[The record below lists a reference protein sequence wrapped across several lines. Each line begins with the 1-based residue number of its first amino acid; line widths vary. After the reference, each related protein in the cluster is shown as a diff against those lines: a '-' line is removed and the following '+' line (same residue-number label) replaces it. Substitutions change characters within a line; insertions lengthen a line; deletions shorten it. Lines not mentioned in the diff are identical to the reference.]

1 MVGTCA
7 YISHRVARVQP
18 RNPSAPWVD
27 SMGQQMS
34 ASVTTIRAFLRFCK
48 ISNWFR
54 LRESAMPLSSEL
66 TRSRETWRWWRWRCH
81 VNSLVNSLKGNEVV
95 KSLLPAASEAL
106 LSLNGAS
113 FSGSRKCPRMLAIK
127 CTNTICANISQEA
140 MRDWAVRLPPNPE
153 LENQKYQNEALSKKS
168 GNSLGCWNQATM
180 PTARSVAMLASAAIG
195 NVAVDGSRRLTR
207 NGLWEMACCR
217 KITSWWDLSESL
229 TRLERTSN
237 IKIQPAVKV
246 RKACNTWVFV
256 VTANWPSFRMRQPAE
271 KGGMFTPSVKESS
284 LVTFA
289 RKLSTCARVIH
300 LGVRPPC
307 DKSWYNTDRNGLK

>member
-140 MRDWAVRLPPNPE
+140 MRDWAVRPATQSWIGKSEISKWSAVQKIWE
-153 LENQKYQNEALSKKS
+153 LT
-168 GNSLGCWNQATM
+168 GCWNQAPM
-180 PTARSVAMLASAAIG
+180 PTARSVAIASAAIG

-217 KITSWWDLSESL
+217 KSQADEICPRAWPVWSAHQTS
-229 TRLERTSN
+229 
-237 IKIQPAVKV
+237 K
-246 RKACNTWVFV
+246 
-256 VTANWPSFRMRQPAE
+256 
-271 KGGMFTPSVKESS
+271 SS
-284 LVTFA
+284 L
-289 RKLSTCARVIH
+289 L
-300 LGVRPPC
+300 
-307 DKSWYNTDRNGLK
+307 

>member
-54 LRESAMPLSSEL
+54 LRESAMTLSSEL

-127 CTNTICANISQEA
+127 CTDTICANISKEA
-140 MRDWAVRLPPNPE
+140 MRNWAVRPATQSWIGKSEISKWSAVQKIWE
-153 LENQKYQNEALSKKS
+153 LA
-168 GNSLGCWNQATM
+168 GCWIQAPM
-180 PTARSVAMLASAAIG
+180 PTARSVAIASAAIG

-217 KITSWWDLSESL
+217 KTTSWWGLSESL

-246 RKACNTWVFV
+246 RKACNAWVFV